1 MYFVNLQPTL
11 KNPLIEIESFCALTR
26 RLAGEEVEPVKSQQD
41 DCTRF
46 FFVPDADVDSDGKS
60 AEIAIEMPGVA
71 IPDIEVYII
80 NNALV
85 IRGTAPLLENR
96 SPDAE
101 EEFAEYF
108 RAIRF
113 DHVLLGDSLEVE
125 EEEIDRFVIRAQFD
139 LSTEAQPV
147 NRIQG
152 VLEK

>member
-26 RLAGEEVEPVKSQQD
+26 RLTGEEVGPVKTLQD

-60 AEIAIEMPGVA
+60 AEIAIEMPGVT
-71 IPDIEVYII
+71 IPNVEVYIM

-96 SPDAE
+96 PADANE
-101 EEFAEYF
+101 ESAEYY

-125 EEEIDRFVIRAQFD
+125 EEESDRFVVRAQFD
-139 LSTEAQPV
+139 LTTESQPAS
-147 NRIQG
+147 RIQG
-152 VLEK
+152 VLEE